1 MCDDGTEKSDLTHVW
16 TEERLMDEAEDKK
29 IDCDLKWLRE
39 LSVEQEV
46 I

>member
-1 MCDDGTEKSDLTHVW
+1 MEQKSQIRHMYELRSVN
-16 TEERLMDEAEDKK
+16 MDEAEDKK